1 MKKVVLIEILALL
14 AMLTVGCATTEVKNI
29 VRKQPAGKIE
39 ALTVKIESGFT
50 LSKEGTKLKKAVADE
65 LQKNGIK
72 VEQITEV
79 VLNIEIEDLQ
89 IPSAASR

>member
-50 LSKEGTKLKKAVADE
+50 LSKEGTKLKKR
-65 LQKNGIK
+65 LPMNCKRMGLK
-72 VEQITEV
+72 
-79 VLNIEIEDLQ
+79 
-89 IPSAASR
+89 